1 MDEYSPKR
9 YDVAQL
15 KFLCENLFDESIA
28 TLNLQQACWIN
39 DPASAESLQ
48 LHDLIEHI
56 AAFSILYKLKHSE
69 DELLIQQVDKYLDDT
84 FTLFSGYTVNK
95 QDFNFWKTSSNQLFR
110 LFFDTRLSEKN
121 GHSVIH

>member
-28 TLNLQQACWIN
+28 TLNVQQACWVN
-39 DPASAESLQ
+39 DPASAENLQ
-48 LHDLIEHI
+48 LHELIEHI

-69 DELLIQQVDKYLDDT
+69 DEQLIKQVDKYLDDT

-95 QDFNFWKTSSNQLFR
+95 QDFSFWKTSSNQLFR
-110 LFFDTRLSEKN
+110 LFFEASPCETN
-121 GHSVIH
+121 GHSFIH